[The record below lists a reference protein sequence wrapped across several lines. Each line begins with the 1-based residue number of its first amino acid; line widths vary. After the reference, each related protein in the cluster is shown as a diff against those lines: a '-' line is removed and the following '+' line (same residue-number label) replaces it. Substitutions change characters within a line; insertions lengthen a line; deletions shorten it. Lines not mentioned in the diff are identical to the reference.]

1 MNKDFA
7 KYLDKVADTGSPSSA
22 EEVSETMKHI
32 AAREKI
38 PDKKQWYP
46 RWVKPLGLIAA
57 CAVVVVGAITL
68 LSPDDNN
75 YESISGSSDYTVYAA
90 ASYSDVYDALNK
102 YQLKSR
108 DFSYLTD
115 SNSASAVESEMAADG
130 NSAPPAQA
138 YKDSEAAFD
147 SAAESSDDGYGA
159 NDYSETNNQVKGVD
173 EGDIVKT
180 DGEYIYI
187 LSNKQLIISS
197 AQGADSAIISQTS
210 ILPDYDTMQ
219 AGSYNEYSNELYVSG
234 DRLAIITSKYT
245 WGADTYYDDM
255 ARNSDYLPAN
265 KDLTNIL
272 IYDISDPASPREIG
286 SISQDGYY
294 TSSRMINGM
303 IYLISE
309 YYCYQDPQED
319 APATYVPCV
328 YRNGQ
333 AELVDAN
340 DICISSQ
347 IIDTSYV
354 VVSSIDMEQAE
365 LLDTLTVLGSGDIVY
380 MNAENLYIAGSRYE
394 TAESEPRTV
403 NQYTVVDYTESNY
416 TYLIRLALNDGQ
428 ISMEADT
435 RISGYLE
442 SQFSMDEYEGYLR
455 LVTTNETNSYTIYR
469 DEQYGWENYDW
480 DDASYHSGNDLY
492 VLDGDL
498 EIVGSITG
506 LAPDEYIYSAR
517 FSGDIGYFVTFRQVD
532 PLFAVDLSDPEEPK
546 VLSALKIPGF
556 SQYLHI
562 YTEGRLFGLGMDADE
577 DTGRTNGMKLSMF
590 DISDPADVSEKHTLK
605 LESSYSEALYNHKA
619 VLISAEHDLIA
630 FPVDDGYDVYGYS
643 DDQGFY
649 KRGHFDTGDWY
660 YNTRGLYVNDA
671 IYICGYDNITIV
683 DMDSL
688 EHLATLNFEV
698 DEETYDY
705 FMIE

>member
-22 EEVSETMKHI
+22 KEVSETMKHI

-46 RWVKPLGLIAA
+46 RWFKPLGLIAA

-68 LSPDDNN
+68 LSPGDNIYGN
-75 YESISGSSDYTVYAA
+75 ISDSSDYTVYAA

-102 YQLKSR
+102 YQVNSN
-108 DFSYLTD
+108 DFPYLTD
-115 SNSASAVESEMAADG
+115 NIAFSTEMSADRDG
-130 NSAPPAQA
+130 ASSTQGDKTA
-138 YKDSEAAFD
+138 EAAFD
-147 SAAESSDDGYGA
+147 NEAETPGHDYAS

-187 LSNKQLIISS
+187 LRDKQLIISS
-197 AQGADSAIISQTS
+197 AQGADSAIISQTR

-219 AGSYNEYSNELYVSG
+219 VENYNEYSNELYVRG

-245 WGADTYYDDM
+245 WGYDTYYDDM
-255 ARNSDYLPAN
+255 DMARTSDYLPAN
-265 KDLTNIL
+265 KGLTNIL
-272 IYDISDPASPREIG
+272 IFDISDPASPREIG
-286 SISQDGYY
+286 SVSQDGYY

-303 IYLISE
+303 IYLISD
-309 YYCYQDPQED
+309 YYCYQEPQED
-319 APATYVPCV
+319 VPDTYVPCV

-340 DICISSQ
+340 DICIASQ

-416 TYLIRLALNDGQ
+416 TYLIRMALNDGQ
-428 ISMEADT
+428 ISMEADA
-435 RISGYLE
+435 RISGFLE

-630 FPVDDGYDVYGYS
+630 FPVDGGYDVYGYS

-698 DEETYDY
+698 DEEPYE
-705 FMIE
+705 FFIIE